1 MELRSV
7 TISYAKGKAKE
18 TSKREHTIKDE
29 LENLDHIIYNSC
41 DLMNINYELKQYEDL
56 KNELQQ
62 LYENKGEAAK
72 FRPKC

>member
-18 TSKREHTIKDE
+18 TSKRKYPIKDE
-29 LENLDHIIYNSC
+29 LEKLDHIICNSG

-56 KNELQQ
+56 KKGRQQ
-62 LYENKGEAAK
+62 LYEKKG
-72 FRPKC
+72 